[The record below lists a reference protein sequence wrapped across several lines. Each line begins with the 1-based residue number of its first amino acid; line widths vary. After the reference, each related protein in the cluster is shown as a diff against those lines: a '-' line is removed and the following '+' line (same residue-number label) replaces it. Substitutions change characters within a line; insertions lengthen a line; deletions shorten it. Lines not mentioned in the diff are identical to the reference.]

1 MYNFVKD
8 MWNKLTK
15 KEEPVILHPISE
27 VPVSV
32 PEVLVPVSVPEVLVP
47 VPVEIIYVVLNE
59 FEMETMTDDAVTE
72 EDIPVEKKN
81 DVVLDLVPII
91 EEVVIA
97 IEEDILEED
106 IDPVVIAVED
116 ILKEDIDPVVIAV
129 EGNILEEDID
139 PVVIAVEDI
148 LKEDIDPVVIAVEDI
163 LEEDID
169 PVVIAVEDILE
180 EVAAEDEV
188 KKPKKTKK
196 LKKS

>member
-15 KEEPVILHPISE
+15 KEEPVILDPISE
-27 VPVSV
+27 
-32 PEVLVPVSVPEVLVP
+32 VPVSVPEVLVP

-91 EEVVIA
+91 EEDVIA

-106 IDPVVIAVED
+106 IDPVVIA
-116 ILKEDIDPVVIAV
+116 I
-129 EGNILEEDID
+129 EEDI
-139 PVVIAVEDI
+139 I
-148 LKEDIDPVVIAVEDI
+148 
-163 LEEDID
+163 
-169 PVVIAVEDILE
+169 E